1 MEKNINKE
9 LLGLSEAVGKS
20 INNHLERYKDE
31 RMHGIVTSSPRL
43 SIYQHTYI
51 HMSIIRCI
59 LQGSQK
65 HYFKGQNLE
74 TLMTTNVWKRK
85 YVYVSTIKW
94 DRHLIHITAWMNL
107 KGILNHESKY
117 QEITIISSV
126 WNTKTSNKLHNFH
139 KHRSQVWQQINVFS
153 Q

>member
-1 MEKNINKE
+1 MA
-9 LLGLSEAVGKS
+9 LWPAVLVWVY
-20 INNHLERYKDE
+20 I
-31 RMHGIVTSSPRL
+31 
-43 SIYQHTYI
+43 QHTYI

-59 LQGSQK
+59 FQGSQK
-65 HYFKGQNLE
+65 YYFNGQNLE
-74 TLMTTNVWKRK
+74 TLMTTNVWKSK

-126 WNTKTSNKLHNFH
+126 WNTKTSNKLYNFH
-139 KHRSQVWQQINVFS
+139 KHRSQVWQQIKCLFPLSHVTIQNKNWQRWKFQRLVEPGPHKY
-153 Q
+153 